1 MYKRQLQNP
10 SSTDGADINLGFYA
24 RNTNNAAVQYAAII
38 AQAEETQANSTQ
50 KGHLRFGV
58 NIAGTVTERMR
69 ISSNGMVNVGTET
82 NQTAYTF
89 AVTNSDWQCMR
100 IENTNADASG
110 AYIDLVKHSAS
121 PAADDECGV
130 IRFRGDDSAGT
141 ETTYC
146 HIKGITEDPTNSGEN
161 GRLIFQV
168 SENGTAKDRLQITS
182 SGDVI
187 IGSPAGT
194 SGRETQFSVDGAYQ
208 NIGGVWTQAAIYST
222 DSQAADKG
230 GTLGFGGQDGSNA
243 KQQFAGIKGAKE
255 NSTSGNYQG
264 YMSFWTRPDGAVTS
278 EKLRIT
284 STGSLQ
290 FASGSRASN
299 TNSICA
305 ANGHSIDING
315 SEYLYFRTANC
326 ERFRV
331 KSDGT
336 LLHGITGTNYNT
348 TAGIILSSYTD
359 GASNVTPGTV
369 ICSGTD
375 IPLITNHSDSTDGIS
390 AVWRKGGSSKGNVSI
405 SGNTTTYNTSSDY
418 RLKEN
423 NVAISDGITRVKI
436 LKPYRFNWK
445 SDPSKTVDGF
455 FAHEVTPV
463 VPEAVQGEK
472 DATPGECGMGYQ
484 SMDHAKLVPLLTAA
498 LQEEISKREA
508 LETRIAA
515 LESA

>member
-1 MYKRQLQNP
+1 MDQTDSTNASLHFYTEGSGTLTERLKIDSSGRLTVGDEVSSNRTSYRTQLSASDANVLSLQNP

-208 NIGGVWTQAAIYST
+208 NIGGVWT
-222 DSQAADKG
+222 
-230 GTLGFGGQDGSNA
+230 L
-243 KQQFAGIKGAKE
+243 
-255 NSTSGNYQG
+255 
-264 YMSFWTRPDGAVTS
+264 
-278 EKLRIT
+278 
-284 STGSLQ
+284 SL
-290 FASGSRASN
+290 
-299 TNSICA
+299 I
-305 ANGHSIDING
+305 HI
-315 SEYLYFRTANC
+315 
-326 ERFRV
+326 
-331 KSDGT
+331 
-336 LLHGITGTNYNT
+336 
-348 TAGIILSSYTD
+348 
-359 GASNVTPGTV
+359 
-369 ICSGTD
+369 
-375 IPLITNHSDSTDGIS
+375 
-390 AVWRKGGSSKGNVSI
+390 
-405 SGNTTTYNTSSDY
+405 
-418 RLKEN
+418 
-423 NVAISDGITRVKI
+423 
-436 LKPYRFNWK
+436 
-445 SDPSKTVDGF
+445 
-455 FAHEVTPV
+455 
-463 VPEAVQGEK
+463 
-472 DATPGECGMGYQ
+472 
-484 SMDHAKLVPLLTAA
+484 
-498 LQEEISKREA
+498 
-508 LETRIAA
+508 
-515 LESA
+515 